1 MKPVASA
8 LQTIL
13 ELAPATPPSES
24 IALMQALGRVTAA
37 TQTAS
42 LDVPPA
48 DNSAMDGFAFNTQDH
63 GNLGAQ
69 TFTVSQRVPAG
80 STPKPLTAGTAARI
94 FTGAE
99 IPLGANT
106 VVMQEQ
112 CDVSDDGTTVSIP
125 AKIESANNIRPRGQD
140 IAKGSEVI
148 PAGKCITAQD
158 MGLLA
163 SIGIGEI
170 NVHKK
175 LKVAILS
182 TGDELVE
189 PGQSLQSGQIYNSN
203 RYLLAGLLQRMGI
216 DLLDLGRV
224 ADTPADTRA
233 ALARAANEADLVIS
247 TGGVSVGEED
257 HVKAA
262 VESLGELNIWKLA
275 IKPGKPLAFGH
286 LYKESPGD
294 SQRSQ
299 GHTPF
304 FGLPG
309 NPVSTFVTFLLFARP
324 FLQAMQ
330 GLTPLQP
337 TPRLLAS
344 SFTRRKKSIRQEYVR
359 VRIDDDQTMHT
370 HANQSSGVLSST
382 SWANALAIVPVDTEV
397 CEGDPVS
404 TLAFDDLFY

>member
-8 LQTIL
+8 LQAIL
-13 ELAPATPPSES
+13 EQAPTAPAAETIP
-24 IALMQALGRVTAA
+24 LMQALGRVVAKAQIA
-37 TQTAS
+37 T

-48 DNSAMDGFAFNTQDH
+48 DNSAMDGYAFNTQDH
-63 GNLGAQ
+63 RTEAPQ
-69 TFTVSQRVPAG
+69 VFSISQRVPAG
-80 STPKPLTAGTAARI
+80 ITPEALAPGTAARI

-99 IPLGANT
+99 IPAGANT
-106 VVMQEQ
+106 VIMQEQ
-112 CDVSDDGTTVSIP
+112 CEVSEDGLAVSIP
-125 AKIESANNIRPRGQD
+125 AHVKHNNNIRPQGQD
-140 IAKGSEVI
+140 IANGSQVI
-148 PAGKCITAQD
+148 AAGKYITPQD

-163 SIGIGEI
+163 SIGLGEI
-170 NVHKK
+170 SVGKK

-182 TGDELVE
+182 TGDELME
-189 PGQSLQSGQIYNSN
+189 PGQPLKSGQIYNSN
-203 RYLLAGLLQRMGI
+203 RYLLAGFLQRMGI

-224 ADTPADTRA
+224 ADTPQDTRA
-233 ALARAANEADLVIS
+233 ALERAANEADLVIS

-262 VESLGELNIWKLA
+262 VEALGELNIWKLA

-286 LYKESPGD
+286 LRCE
-294 SQRSQ
+294 Q
-299 GHTPF
+299 GQTPF

-330 GLTPLQP
+330 GLTPRQP
-337 TPRLLAS
+337 KPVLLAA

-359 VRIDDDQTMHT
+359 VRIDDDQIMHT

-397 CEGDPVS
+397 VEGDLLS
-404 TLAFDDLFY
+404 TIAFDALFY